1 MSVALTI
8 KNLNEKK
15 SEASPLPHDFLP
27 KPCFRL
33 VVVGCSHSGK
43 SNMLKNLLTLP
54 EYGYRDYYGENI
66 FIFSKTLDLDET
78 WKSMRHVPKTHLYTK
93 WDEDVVR
100 QIMEYSKKQKRGC
113 LFVLDDLISDG
124 DAFNRKNSNLLSE
137 LFYTGRHW
145 GVSLAILSQR
155 YHAIQPALLANASA
169 VIVFRLKTKRE
180 QEAFTDSM
188 TQFDNLGERY
198 DYATKERFSFLYM
211 NLTTGRCYR
220 NFVEEI

>member
-1 MSVALTI
+1 MSSQLKI
-8 KNLNEKK
+8 RNLNEKK
-15 SEASPLPHDFLP
+15 ADASPIPHDFLP

-43 SNMLKNLLTLP
+43 SNMLKNLLTLR
-54 EYGYRDYYGENI
+54 EYGYKDYYGENI
-66 FIFSKTLDLDET
+66 FIFSKTLELDDT
-78 WKSMRHVPKTHLYTK
+78 WKSMKHVPKTHLYTK
-93 WDEDVVR
+93 WDEDMVR
-100 QIMEYSKKQKRGC
+100 QILEYSKGLKRGC

-180 QEAFTDSM
+180 QEAFQDSM
-188 TQFDNLGERY
+188 TMYDDLDRKY

-211 NLTTGRCYR
+211 NLATGKCYR
-220 NFVEEI
+220 CFEELL